1 MMQQERPTL
10 TWAQKVLFLLP
21 ALALVH
27 MAYYW
32 PQLPSPMA
40 SHFGPSGKADGW
52 MDKQSF
58 AIFYV
63 VLVSVIS
70 LTWSSFGWL
79 LKKTPNDMIN
89 LPNKE
94 YWLAP
99 ERREQS
105 LARMSRQLSVFGI
118 ATLAFLMAVMQTV
131 FLSNLRGSDQLG
143 SLFFVYF
150 AGFMLYTG
158 IWTVQMLRDWKVP
171 TD

>member
-10 TWAQKVLFLLP
+10 TWAQKILFLLP

-32 PQLPSPMA
+32 PQLPNPMA

-52 MDKQSF
+52 MDKTSF

-63 VLVSVIS
+63 VLVAFFSAM
-70 LTWSSFGWL
+70 FGGMKWL
-79 LKKTPNDMIN
+79 LKKCPDESIN

-105 LARMSRQLSVFGI
+105 LAKMGNQMSVFGI
-118 ATLAFLMAVMQTV
+118 ACSAFFFAVMQSV
-131 FLSNLRGSDQLG
+131 FLSNLRGSDQLAP
-143 SLFFVYF
+143 LFFVYF

-158 IWTVQMLRDWKVP
+158 IWTAQMLRDWRTP
-171 TD
+171 